1 MKGWKQ
7 PIPNCYE
14 LEKVFREDYGC
25 SLLYRELVWRA
36 CNQDDTFTGRRGK
49 TVAIKRGQVVFGRT
63 QYEKYLQ
70 HDGATIHRWLEK
82 LSKVYMLV
90 SKQADNN
97 FTIVSINNYDEVVG
111 MSMQVS
117 NQRATNEQP
126 MSTSKSVKS
135 DRVKEITPPTPSK
148 LYKSERSGKEYTLEQ
163 VANRVL
169 EIFKEMGLRSHKTP
183 DPFIKNL
190 SHWLNVY
197 TLDEIG
203 NALPMMKN
211 GWWCKDPDP
220 TMVFRMKGRD
230 QTPVDYIGELLHIYN
245 KHDSKHDAWPA

>member
-163 VANRVL
+163 VGQHVL
-169 EIFKEMGLRSHKTP
+169 EVFAQQELRTHKTT
-183 DPFIKNL
+183 DPFIKHL
-190 SHWLNVY
+190 EHWLTIYSLN
-197 TLDEIG
+197 EIDDAMSCMSG
-203 NALPMMKN
+203 K

-220 TMVFRMKGRD
+220 TMLFRLKGRD
-230 QTPVDYIGELLHIYN
+230 QHPVDYIGELLHIYR
-245 KHDSKHDAWPA
+245 KYDSKRNA